1 MASPPLRLD
10 SVTAQQWPSCYHYC
24 AIRIYFAISAWN
36 NEAVLKEV
44 AWASTVGTIA
54 RGHGAVLEH
63 GRHQGRLVAEV
74 TNIMLHK
81 ECAAN
86 PTDLRNF
93 LARWESGAGEW
104 RTTLLPWWDSLP
116 SVDPDETFTSLANLI
131 DIFNREIA
139 VGGLPVPDV
148 DWVIRS
154 HLPEEQQSLEQL
166 QRARFWA
173 RQTVA
178 LTVERV
184 AGIKAH
190 MKWHQ
195 FHHWMSAH
203 LVDMAWAVSQE
214 WERLGMASP
223 RSTADRTPW
232 VRQMH
237 LQLSWA
243 ETVSLL
249 AETRTAV
256 NRTEIISSAARIL
269 TDKDILTAQALFNF
283 YAHRRNVI
291 VAFPSTAAPW
301 WDQPNGPW
309 PRPTLQTWIDGF
321 LTSVPSFTEA
331 SERYMAQAMD
341 PSAPTTDLLGEG
353 IVDVQMGMHV
363 IAKRRQEVERRL
375 DELEQVILDVE
386 PNALITGREGMRKM
400 AEIIRDWHLGIH

>member
-10 SVTAQQWPSCYHYC
+10 SLTAQQWPSCYHYC

-36 NEAVLKEV
+36 KYVRGVYDRSQKVRPAVYAKFSEAVLKEV

-81 ECAAN
+81 ERAAN

-139 VGGLPVPDV
+139 VGGLPVPDA
-148 DWVIRS
+148 DWVIQS
-154 HLPEEQQSLEQL
+154 HLPEEQQRLEQL

-184 AGIKAH
+184 AGVKAR
-190 MKWHQ
+190 MKSLASDIEALGGSLPLPDHLRAA
-195 FHHWMSAH
+195 FEDESESEGSGSAMSE
-203 LVDMAWAVSQE
+203 D
-214 WERLGMASP
+214 
-223 RSTADRTPW
+223 
-232 VRQMH
+232 
-237 LQLSWA
+237 
-243 ETVSLL
+243 
-249 AETRTAV
+249 
-256 NRTEIISSAARIL
+256 
-269 TDKDILTAQALFNF
+269 
-283 YAHRRNVI
+283 
-291 VAFPSTAAPW
+291 
-301 WDQPNGPW
+301 
-309 PRPTLQTWIDGF
+309 
-321 LTSVPSFTEA
+321 
-331 SERYMAQAMD
+331 
-341 PSAPTTDLLGEG
+341 
-353 IVDVQMGMHV
+353 
-363 IAKRRQEVERRL
+363 
-375 DELEQVILDVE
+375 
-386 PNALITGREGMRKM
+386 
-400 AEIIRDWHLGIH
+400 